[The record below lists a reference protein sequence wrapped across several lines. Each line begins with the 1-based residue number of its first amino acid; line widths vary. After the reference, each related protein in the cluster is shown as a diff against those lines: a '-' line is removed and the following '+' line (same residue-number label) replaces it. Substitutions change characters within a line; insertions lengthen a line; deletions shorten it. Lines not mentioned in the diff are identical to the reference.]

1 MEYKMKKHKIFFLFL
16 LFIITCIFT
25 FSDEKSQFI
34 NVGNIKIIKKQLI
47 IIDQE
52 DIKINI
58 NKKQEFEVETKYW
71 FKNIDDINLRTTYLF
86 SVDQYLLGDSRKYLK
101 KIEFI
106 DNYKTSKPSRAV
118 IKFKDFDNNEIQ
130 REWYAIS
137 MAIPKNE
144 ERVLQ
149 VRYSFYNEDDNKFIY
164 NFDLVKNFKDDNI
177 AKVLII
183 TVNNNSGKDLKKLL
197 FQDYEFKKIGD
208 NKYEL
213 ALGDIKLQGNM
224 EIELK

>member
-1 MEYKMKKHKIFFLFL
+1 MKKHKIFLLFL

-86 SVDQYLLGDSRKYLK
+86 SVDQYLLGDSIKYLK

>member
-1 MEYKMKKHKIFFLFL
+1 MKKHKIFLLFL

-118 IKFKDFDNNEIQ
+118 IKFKDFENNEIQ

>member
-1 MEYKMKKHKIFFLFL
+1 MEYKMKKHKIFLLFL

>member
-1 MEYKMKKHKIFFLFL
+1 MKKHKIFLLFL

>member
-1 MEYKMKKHKIFFLFL
+1 MKKHKIFLLFL

-106 DNYKTSKPSRAV
+106 DNYKISKPSRAV
-118 IKFKDFDNNEIQ
+118 IKFKDFENNEIQ

>member
-1 MEYKMKKHKIFFLFL
+1 MEYKMKKHKIFLLFL

-118 IKFKDFDNNEIQ
+118 IKFKDFENNEIQ